1 LFTHKTH
8 PHSWEGHALFFS
20 VYRYHTRKYSYNFST
35 SGSSKPSL
43 KSSRKSFTHWCTLMT
58 SSEAR
63 HTRWCHKF
71 HFSTKSP
78 ESYKLIVWRKPK
90 SCIRLNFHKLFP
102 ASTRFSVNASEKWRF
117 WSLGCVCVCVCVFT
131 HAQEQAKH
139 W

>member
-63 HTRWCHKF
+63 HTRWHATN
-71 HFSTKSP
+71 ST
-78 ESYKLIVWRKPK
+78 
-90 SCIRLNFHKLFP
+90 FP
-102 ASTRFSVNASEKWRF
+102 QSHLKVISW
-117 WSLGCVCVCVCVFT
+117 
-131 HAQEQAKH
+131 
-139 W
+139 